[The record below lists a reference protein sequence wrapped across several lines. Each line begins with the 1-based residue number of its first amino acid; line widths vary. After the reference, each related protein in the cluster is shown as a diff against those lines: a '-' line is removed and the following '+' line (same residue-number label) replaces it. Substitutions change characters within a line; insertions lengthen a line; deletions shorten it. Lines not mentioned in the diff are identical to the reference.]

1 MKQVDNLQHEL
12 LQAKSD
18 LQVARKTAK
27 EKEEVV
33 DALTQEINS
42 RVESFCNLVFKPS
55 HQIIRRSKDIMRI
68 TKKMEELEER
78 SNGTVST
85 IYLSGIPGCGKSQIA
100 RQIGQEYFDKRS
112 RESESLTFVATLNAE
127 TLETLVDS
135 YLGLARQLGVTE
147 YTLTNLVTSKVDSG
161 AKETIKHLK
170 RLISPKMKQF
180 SNWLIIADN
189 VVDLRLVRADLPPTG
204 SEDWGHGQVLITT
217 QDSSTIPCN
226 APHTFHVSLSQGMQI
241 DDAVE
246 LLKEVSQIKNLE
258 KIEKVAEVLEY
269 QPLALAAAAVYMQT
283 VVSNGSPNYSWT
295 SYLESFARGE
305 RESTEEPLS
314 RQNSAYSTT
323 MTTAIKMAVNRFAE
337 SDEVLHETFLFLS
350 ICASDYLPIE

>member
-42 RVESFCNLVFKPS
+42 KVESFCNLVFKPS

-147 YTLTNLVTSKVDSG
+147 YTLTG
-161 AKETIKHLK
+161 
-170 RLISPKMKQF
+170 
-180 SNWLIIADN
+180 
-189 VVDLRLVRADLPPTG
+189 
-204 SEDWGHGQVLITT
+204 
-217 QDSSTIPCN
+217 
-226 APHTFHVSLSQGMQI
+226 
-241 DDAVE
+241 
-246 LLKEVSQIKNLE
+246 
-258 KIEKVAEVLEY
+258 
-269 QPLALAAAAVYMQT
+269 
-283 VVSNGSPNYSWT
+283 
-295 SYLESFARGE
+295 YLESGQR
-305 RESTEEPLS
+305 R
-314 RQNSAYSTT
+314 
-323 MTTAIKMAVNRFAE
+323 
-337 SDEVLHETFLFLS
+337 
-350 ICASDYLPIE
+350 